1 MAALTFTIEPD
12 EFLGLSALVE
22 LGQAADGGNTG
33 AGPSHRRRHRNP
45 GGDADAQRASGQAA
59 GSRPVRGLRPRRQ
72 SSSAS
77 PRPRRRLRGT
87 RALIANKK
95 LRKYLAYAVA
105 VAFSV
110 ALWGGYS
117 RGWKWT
123 GFQKNDQLWDWL
135 NLLLLPVVIGTLPL
149 WIQDRKYIGRG
160 RRMAYAVAIVAWTGF
175 VIAGYP
181 IPLNWT
187 GFRDQTLWNWFEL
200 LVLPAAL
207 AITMA
212 LTSMGLRMSKVLH
225 SLRRYQQAIMAGLA
239 VGWVLTVIGGYLLR
253 WTWTGYSGNT
263 LWDWLQLL
271 LLPLVFPA
279 FLLPALLNWVS
290 GDAAGRASE
299 ARQAIITPI
308 PATAGRKS

>member
-33 AGPSHRRRHRNP
+33 AGPAI
-45 GGDADAQRASGQAA
+45 DADIVIQAETLMRSALADKLQAA
-59 GSRPVRGLRPRRQ
+59 GLSWAP
-72 SSSAS
+72 SAAAVEQCVAEAAA
-77 PRPRRRLRGT
+77 PAGGT

-105 VAFSV
+105 VAFLV

-175 VIAGYP
+175 VIAGYL

-279 FLLPALLNWVS
+279 FLLPALLNRVS

-308 PATAGRKS
+308 PVTAGRKS